1 MMTAPY
7 APRSEKL
14 ILALLGAALI
24 AYLVAHW
31 PLTKACLLYTSDAA
45 DE

>member
-1 MMTAPY
+1 MTAPY

-31 PLTKACLLYTSDAA
+31 PLTKATWIVLRYALGW
-45 DE
+45 